1 MDRSGEE
8 AGLRGIDQEKR
19 IITMAFVLHGMV
31 FGSLGMAMDFWQGSV
46 LTTSESSSAL
56 SVFAV

>member
-8 AGLRGIDQEKR
+8 AGLCGIDQEKR

-31 FGSLGMAMDFWQGSV
+31 FGHGAGFLARER
-46 LTTSESSSAL
+46 LTTSESSSAW